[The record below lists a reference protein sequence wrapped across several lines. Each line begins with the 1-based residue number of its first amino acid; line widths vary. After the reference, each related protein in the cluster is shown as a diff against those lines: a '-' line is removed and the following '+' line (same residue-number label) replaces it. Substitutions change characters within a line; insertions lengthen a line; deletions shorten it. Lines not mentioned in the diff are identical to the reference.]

1 MDGPRGEGLGELGER
16 VERALRRI
24 AAAHPDQT
32 VAVFS
37 HGTAIRQALARIKG
51 IPPEEWHG
59 LRHSDNTAVSCL
71 KWDGAAFQLAF
82 EGDNSHL
89 DPAISTLA
97 RQSLVAEGREAGGGR
112 EPVVPAP
119 GLGAGEPDLLRGPA
133 GGMDHRPRR
142 GHPL

>member
-1 MDGPRGEGLGELGER
+1 M
-16 VERALRRI
+16 
-24 AAAHPDQT
+24 
-32 VAVFS
+32 AVFS

-82 EGDNSHL
+82 EGGQLPPGPRYLHTG
-89 DPAISTLA
+89 PPV
-97 RQSLVAEGREAGGGR
+97 LVAEGREAGGGR

-119 GLGAGEPDLLRGPA
+119 GLGQESQTYYEARREAWITVHGEDT
-133 GGMDHRPRR
+133 
-142 GHPL
+142 PLMGESFLQDARLHCGRTPWG

>member
-1 MDGPRGEGLGELGER
+1 MERGWGSWGSR

-89 DPAISTLA
+89 DPCYLHTGPP
-97 RQSLVAEGREAGGGR
+97 VPGGG
-112 EPVVPAP
+112 
-119 GLGAGEPDLLRGPA
+119 GTGSG
-133 GGMDHRPRR
+133 RR
-142 GHPL
+142 T